1 VRTVSLKRVRYN
13 NARRGKRKIS
23 FIVIEEWL
31 DLDDARKR
39 YRFALAP
46 EDYERLPFY
55 SALLH
60 NLEHDTLALEL
71 LASVRVEQRNPM
83 LVLAALQLAAL
94 RGHAILGPIYDEAR
108 HGELGDPDSAATR
121 VMDVL
126 RASPELVRD
135 ELWRSTQTNEPGRS
149 AVIQAVVADLASG
162 TQAVNVIEVGTSAGI
177 NLYFD
182 KFTVRD
188 HDDGNPLTLVCEDV
202 TPVDRS
208 RPLPEVLTRVG
219 VDPNPLFLASED
231 DRRWLKACLWPEQRR
246 RHDRFDA
253 IVAAQPSWPTV
264 TMLRGRAMDRLNDAF
279 DAVDASSLTIIM
291 NTWTAFYFTED
302 ERTKYFAEVSR
313 RCANGNVAWLS
324 IESTMVKWPGVDV
337 DEQARHRA
345 ASQIVATRSGASAVR
360 WGWCHAHGRWLE
372 RTTVS

>member
-1 VRTVSLKRVRYN
+1 
-13 NARRGKRKIS
+13 
-23 FIVIEEWL
+23 VIDDEL
-31 DLDDARKR
+31 NLDDARKR
-39 YRFALAP
+39 YHFALAP

-55 SALLH
+55 CELLRD
-60 NLEHDTLALEL
+60 LEHDPLALEL

-94 RGHAILGPIYDEAR
+94 RGHPDLGPIYEEAR
-108 HGELGDPDSAATR
+108 HGEMREPESSARR

-126 RASPELVRD
+126 HAEPELVRD

-149 AVIQAVVADLASG
+149 AVIQAVVIELARSAG
-162 TQAVNVIEVGTSAGI
+162 AVNVIEVGASAGI

-202 TPVDRS
+202 APVDRS

-219 VDPNPLFLASED
+219 IDPNPLLLTNED

-253 IVAAQPSWPTV
+253 IVEAQPSWPPID
-264 TMLRGRAMDRLNDAF
+264 MLRGRVMERLNDAF
-279 DAVDASSLTIIM
+279 DLVDANALTIVM
-291 NTWTAFYFTED
+291 NTWAAFYFTDD
-302 ERTKYFAEVSR
+302 ERAEYFREVSR

-324 IESTMVKWPGVDV
+324 IESTMVKWPGVEI
-337 DEQARHRA
+337 DEQAHHRA
-345 ASQIVATRSGASAVR
+345 ASQIVTTHSGGPAVR

>member
-1 VRTVSLKRVRYN
+1 MIRFTVFEK
-13 NARRGKRKIS
+13 
-23 FIVIEEWL
+23 EL

-55 SALLH
+55 SALLKE
-60 NLEHDTLALEL
+60 LEHDTLALEL
-71 LASVRVEQRNPM
+71 LASIRVEQRNPM

-94 RGHAILGPIYDEAR
+94 RGHPILGPIYDKAR
-108 HGELGDPDSAATR
+108 HGVLGDPESAAIR
-121 VMDVL
+121 VVNVL
-126 RASPELVRD
+126 CEAPELVRD

-162 TQAVNVIEVGTSAGI
+162 ATSVNVIEVGTSAGI

-182 KFTVRD
+182 KFRVRE

-208 RPLPEVLTRVG
+208 RPMPEVLARVG
-219 VDPNPLFLASED
+219 IDPNPLLLASEQ
-231 DRRWLKACLWPEQRR
+231 DRLWLKACLWPEQRR

-253 IVAAQPSWPTV
+253 IVAATPNWPTLTV
-264 TMLRGRAMDRLNDAF
+264 LRGRAMERLNDAF
-279 DAVDASSLTIIM
+279 ALVDANTLTIIM
-291 NTWTAFYFTED
+291 NTWTAFYFTD
-302 ERTKYFAEVSR
+302 EERAEYFSEVTR
-313 RCANGNVAWLS
+313 RCANDNVAWLS
-324 IESTMVKWPGVDV
+324 IESTMVKWADVDV

-345 ASQIVATRSGASAVR
+345 ASQIVVTHSGESAIR

-372 RTTVS
+372 KTTVS

>member
-1 VRTVSLKRVRYN
+1 VWNESAPPRP
-13 NARRGKRKIS
+13 RKIR
-23 FIVIEEWL
+23 FIVIEEEL
-31 DLDDARKR
+31 NLDDARRR
-39 YRFALAP
+39 YHFALAP

-55 SALLH
+55 RALLH
-60 NLEHDTLALEL
+60 DLELDPLALEL

-94 RGHAILGPIYDEAR
+94 RGHPVLGPIYDEAR
-108 HGELGDPDSAATR
+108 HGELEEPESAAKR
-121 VMDVL
+121 VMDAL
-126 RASPELVRD
+126 HAEPELVRD

-149 AVIQAVVADLASG
+149 AVIQAVVAELARGAKS
-162 TQAVNVIEVGTSAGI
+162 VNVIEVGASAGI

-188 HDDGNPLTLVCEDV
+188 HDDGNALTLVCEDV

-208 RPLPEVLTRVG
+208 RPLPEVLARVG
-219 VDPNPLFLASED
+219 IDPNPLFLTEED

-264 TMLRGRAMDRLNDAF
+264 TMLRGRANERLNDAF
-279 DAVDASSLTIIM
+279 DLVDASALTIIM
-291 NTWTAFYFTED
+291 NTWAAFYFTDD
-302 ERTKYFAEVSR
+302 ERAEFFREVSR
-313 RCANGNVAWLS
+313 RCANDNVAWLS
-324 IESTMVKWPGVDV
+324 VESTMVKWPGVDV

-345 ASQIVATRSGASAVR
+345 ASQIVATRSGASPVR

>member
-1 VRTVSLKRVRYN
+1 VN
-13 NARRGKRKIS
+13 
-23 FIVIEEWL
+23 EEQL
-31 DLDDARKR
+31 DLEDARKR
-39 YRFALAP
+39 YHFALAP

-60 NLEHDTLALEL
+60 ELERDSLALEL

-94 RGHAILGPIYDEAR
+94 RGHPILGPIYDDAR
-108 HGELGDPDSAATR
+108 HGELVEPEGAAKG
-121 VMDVL
+121 VMAVL
-126 RASPELVRD
+126 HDTPELVRD

-149 AVIQAVVADLASG
+149 AVIQAVVADLAG
-162 TQAVNVIEVGTSAGI
+162 DAQAVNVIEVGTSAGI

-188 HDDGNPLTLVCEDV
+188 HDDGKPLTLVCEDV
-202 TPVDRS
+202 TPLDRT
-208 RPLPEVLTRVG
+208 RPLPNVRTRVG
-219 VDPNPLFLASED
+219 IDPNPLLLASEE

-253 IVAAQPSWPTV
+253 IVEAQPFWPALTI
-264 TMLRGRAMDRLNDAF
+264 LRGHAMERLNDAF
-279 DAVDASSLTIIM
+279 ELVDASTLTIVM
-291 NTWTAFYFTED
+291 NTWTAFYFTD
-302 ERTKYFAEVSR
+302 EERAKYFADVSR
-313 RCANGNVAWLS
+313 RCANDNVAWLS
-324 IESTMVKWPGVDV
+324 VESTMVKWPGVDV
-337 DEQARHRA
+337 EEQARHRA
-345 ASQIVATRSGASAVR
+345 ASQIVATRSGKTAVL

>member
-1 VRTVSLKRVRYN
+1 VT
-13 NARRGKRKIS
+13 
-23 FIVIEEWL
+23 EEEL

-60 NLEHDTLALEL
+60 ELETDQLALEL

-94 RGHAILGPIYDEAR
+94 RDHPILGPIYNDAR
-108 HGELGDPDSAATR
+108 HGELGEPDSAAKR
-121 VMDVL
+121 VIDVL
-126 RASPELVRD
+126 HDTPELVRD

-149 AVIQAVVADLASG
+149 AVIQAVVADLAEG
-162 TQAVNVIEVGTSAGI
+162 ATAVNVIEVGTSAGI

-188 HDDGNPLTLVCEDV
+188 HDDGKALTLVCEDV
-202 TPVDRS
+202 TPLDRS
-208 RPLPEVLTRVG
+208 RPMPEVLTRIG
-219 VDPNPLFLASED
+219 IDPHPLLLANEE

-246 RHDRFDA
+246 RHERFDA
-253 IVAAQPSWPTV
+253 IVEAQPSWPTL
-264 TMLRGRAMDRLNDAF
+264 TILRGHAMEQLNHAF
-279 DAVDASSLTIIM
+279 ELVDDSAMTIVM
-291 NTWTAFYFTED
+291 NTWTAFYFTD
-302 ERTKYFAEVSR
+302 HERVEYFNEVSR
-313 RCANGNVAWLS
+313 RCAKGNVAWLS
-324 IESTMVKWPGVDV
+324 IESTMVKWPHVDTDDHV
-337 DEQARHRA
+337 RHRA
-345 ASQIVATRSGASAVR
+345 ASQIVASQARGSAVR

-372 RTTVS
+372 KTTAP